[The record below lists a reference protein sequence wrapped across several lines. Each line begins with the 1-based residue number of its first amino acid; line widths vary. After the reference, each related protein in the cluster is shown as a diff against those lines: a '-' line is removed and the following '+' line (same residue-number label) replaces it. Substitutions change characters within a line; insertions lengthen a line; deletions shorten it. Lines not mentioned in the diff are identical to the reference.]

1 MGEKILLT
9 TNSVVMSGKIPVTSL
24 YHVQYI
30 RVTELCA
37 CLHFHGGGGRKKIKV
52 SVMYK

>member
-1 MGEKILLT
+1 
-9 TNSVVMSGKIPVTSL
+9 MSGKIPVTTL
-24 YHVQYI
+24 NHVQYI

-37 CLHFHGGGGRKKIKV
+37 CLHFHGEGEERKKV